1 MEGELFRALYVILQ
15 REAKLVFRPKGVS
28 FSDAVIV
35 LVFFWAV
42 LHDRPICWACQR
54 INWPEEWAWLLL
66 PSAATMSRRLKT
78 FSCCQLI
85 AGLYHRLRA
94 QDQSLCCCRRID
106 SKPLVVGGF
115 SKDRDARRGYATG
128 GFARGY
134 KISAAWG
141 KAPVPDTLILAPLN
155 TSDPHCAIKLIDHLA
170 EQDATGYLL
179 ADAIHDTNPAHQ
191 HAADNGFQ
199 LLAPRKQPGTALGH
213 REHSP
218 ARLRS
223 IELLEG
229 QDDFGRDLYGLREQ
243 IERRFGRLCSF
254 GGGLQPLPSWVRH
267 PRRVNR
273 WVIAKL
279 IINGLLAPHS
289 HGLAA

>member
-1 MEGELFRALYVILQ
+1 MEGELFRALYDIVQ
-15 REAKLVFRPKGVS
+15 EEAKLVSRPKGVS

-42 LHDRPICWACQR
+42 LHDRPICWACQPH
-54 INWPEEWAWLLL
+54 NWPREWVWLSL

-85 AGLYHRLRA
+85 AGLYHRLLA
-94 QDQSLCCCRRID
+94 KDQSLCCCRRID

-128 GFARGY
+128 GLARGY
-134 KISAAWG
+134 KMSAAWG
-141 KAPVPDTLILAPLN
+141 KSPLPDALILAPLN
-155 TSDPHCAIKLIDHLA
+155 LSDQQCAIKLIDLLA
-170 EQDATGYLL
+170 RQEAAGYLL

-199 LLAPRKQPGTALGH
+199 LLAPRKQPGTGLGH
-213 REHSP
+213 RQHCP

-229 QDDFGRDLYGLREQ
+229 PDRFGRQLYALREQ

-267 PRRVNR
+267 PRRVTR

-279 IINGLLAPHS
+279 IINALLAPHG

>member
-1 MEGELFRALYVILQ
+1 MEGELFRALYVIVLQ
-15 REAKLVFRPKGVS
+15 EAKLRSRPKCVC

-42 LHDRPICWACQR
+42 LHDRPIRWACQR
-54 INWPEEWAWLLL
+54 INWTKEWAWLCL

-78 FSCCQLI
+78 FSCWMLI
-85 AGLYHRLRA
+85 AALYYRLQARE
-94 QDQSLCCCRRID
+94 QLFCCCRRID

-128 GFARGY
+128 GLARGY
-134 KISAAWG
+134 KLDAAWG
-141 KAPVPDTLILAPLN
+141 RALVPDALMLAPLN
-155 TSDPHCAIKLIDHLA
+155 VSDQRCAIKLIDDLA
-170 EQDATGYLL
+170 EQNAAGYLL
-179 ADAIHDTNPAHQ
+179 ADSPHDTNPTHQ

-199 LLAPRKQPGTALGH
+199 LLAPRKLPGSGLGH
-213 REHSP
+213 CQHSP

-223 IELLEG
+223 IEMLEG
-229 QDDFGRDLYGLREQ
+229 PGRFGRELYALREE

-254 GGGLQPLPSWVRH
+254 GGGLQPLPSWVRR
-267 PRRVNR
+267 PLRVTR

-279 IINGLLAPHS
+279 IISGILQLQS